1 MWRSALKIFSFASIG
16 VTIYG
21 CLYRPQN
28 YVPGTKYPT
37 LLSVYGGPK
46 SQLVSNDY
54 KFPRLMRQFMT
65 VQFGF
70 AVLIVDGRGSS
81 DRGLEFES
89 YIYRRLGTVE
99 LKDQLEAIDWVAR
112 EKIGAQPTSAGELV
126 SVIDI
131 NRVAINGWSYGGYL
145 SLMGLAQFPEKFKLA
160 IAGAPVTR
168 WELYDSAYTERYL
181 GHIEENPEGY
191 LRGSVMNYVF
201 KFPEQ

>member
-1 MWRSALKIFSFASIG
+1 
-16 VTIYG
+16 
-21 CLYRPQN
+21 
-28 YVPGTKYPT
+28 
-37 LLSVYGGPK
+37 
-46 SQLVSNDY
+46 
-54 KFPRLMRQFMT
+54 MRQFMT